1 MEEEVIYVYS
11 KAQAIEDGVLF
22 EAGLFGGRHIVLT
35 THLVAE
41 LTKEELLKALIL
53 GFRRA
58 RRFSGPDMAEFMV
71 NGRRIWID
79 DSGADLTWMFPEDY

>member
-1 MEEEVIYVYS
+1 MEEEIIYVYS

-22 EAGLFGGRHIVLT
+22 DAGLFGGRHILLT

-53 GFRRA
+53 GFRRVQ
-58 RRFSGPDMAEFMV
+58 RFTGPDMAEFMV